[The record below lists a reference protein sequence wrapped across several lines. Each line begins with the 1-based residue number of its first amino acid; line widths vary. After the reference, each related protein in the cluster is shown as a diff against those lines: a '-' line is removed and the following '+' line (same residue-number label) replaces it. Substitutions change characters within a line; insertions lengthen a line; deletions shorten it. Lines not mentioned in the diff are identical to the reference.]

1 MVFHVITFYIF
12 YTRVLPSECFAF
24 PETNLKL
31 LLQAGLSRTFK
42 LVTLVSSNCICV
54 VCIQC
59 LIYMIDTPIDKR
71 NLAELMTFFLNKP
84 LFRPHESQAFR
95 DLL

>member
-1 MVFHVITFYIF
+1 MRKKIDKKEIAK
-12 YTRVLPSECFAF
+12 EICKAA
-24 PETNLKL
+24 KL
-31 LLQAGLSRTFK
+31 YKTSFLQEVR
-42 LVTLVSSNCICV
+42 ICV

-59 LIYMIDTPIDKR
+59 LIYMIDTPFDKR